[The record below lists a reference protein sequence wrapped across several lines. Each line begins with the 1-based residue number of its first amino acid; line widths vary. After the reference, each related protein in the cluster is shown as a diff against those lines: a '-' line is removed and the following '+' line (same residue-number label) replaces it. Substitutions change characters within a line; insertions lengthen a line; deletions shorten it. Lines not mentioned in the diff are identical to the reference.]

1 MFFQAISEKSF
12 PTVFSVNFLL
22 ILGTDLTAAIV
33 AVALTHVT
41 ATEPNLPQMI
51 QCHMLSSEDGDGA
64 TLSQRGSLR

>member
-33 AVALTHVT
+33 AAALTHVT
-41 ATEPNLPQMI
+41 AT
-51 QCHMLSSEDGDGA
+51 
-64 TLSQRGSLR
+64 